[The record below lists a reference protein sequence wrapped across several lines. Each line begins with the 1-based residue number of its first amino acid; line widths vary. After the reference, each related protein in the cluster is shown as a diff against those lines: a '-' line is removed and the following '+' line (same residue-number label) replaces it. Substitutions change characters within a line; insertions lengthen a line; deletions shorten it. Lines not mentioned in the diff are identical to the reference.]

1 MKQRL
6 RVAIIVVLSGIGHA
20 TFAQSTQPDSS
31 NLSAK
36 DTRARAL
43 VVKIEAK
50 WTPDRSRQTGASA
63 EVGAGFIIAVSR
75 DAEVTLGDAV
85 AAPRFTVYS
94 ARYRLA
100 LKGLDRGKWEMSVTE
115 EADAPLRTVDAV
127 VRGVSRRSGDAA
139 ETVRLSGDEFR
150 AATLVATRA

>member
-75 DAEVTLGDAV
+75 DAIFVATARHVVTQEADGPGKSTLLYVADSVLVTLSE
-85 AAPRFTVYS
+85 S
-94 ARYRLA
+94 ALPRLA
-100 LKGLDRGKWEMSVTE
+100 R
-115 EADAPLRTVDAV
+115 V
-127 VRGVSRRSGDAA
+127 VNIDKDHLLGHRCL
-139 ETVRLSGDEFR
+139 T
-150 AATLVATRA
+150 